1 MVSSSMPSANA
12 VARAWNAA
20 GREWVDEWGF
30 SCFACGR
37 WEPEWE
43 GCKASFR
50 GLERARLLGK
60 QFGGTNEADNF
71 ALLCKRCHQDSPD
84 TPDTNDIM
92 GWIDGREAWIVR
104 DAREV
109 NTLLPD
115 ELILRW
121 QDARCPNYAK
131 AIDLDLIYVGEED
144 GQHVFEAVGVPPLPT
159 DRFCVDTLPPK
170 TTVRYCL
177 DPKLIPVPKELPDA

>member
-50 GLERARLLGK
+50 GLERAHLLGK

-92 GWIDGREAWIVR
+92 GWIVHPRIVG
-104 DAREV
+104 A
-109 NTLLPD
+109 
-115 ELILRW
+115 
-121 QDARCPNYAK
+121 
-131 AIDLDLIYVGEED
+131 
-144 GQHVFEAVGVPPLPT
+144 
-159 DRFCVDTLPPK
+159 LPP
-170 TTVRYCL
+170 TLAVFRGSADTAV
-177 DPKLIPVPKELPDA
+177 A

>member
-30 SCFACGR
+30 PCFACG
-37 WEPEWE
+37 PPK
-43 GCKASFR
+43 GVH
-50 GLERARLLGK
+50 LIRAGQR
-60 QFGGTNEADNF
+60 
-71 ALLCKRCHQDSPD
+71 
-84 TPDTNDIM
+84 
-92 GWIDGREAWIVR
+92 
-104 DAREV
+104 
-109 NTLLPD
+109 
-115 ELILRW
+115 
-121 QDARCPNYAK
+121 
-131 AIDLDLIYVGEED
+131 IDLDLIYVGEED

>member
-50 GLERARLLGK
+50 GLERAHLLGK

-92 GWIDGREAWIVR
+92 GWIDVR
-104 DAREV
+104 AGQR
-109 NTLLPD
+109 
-115 ELILRW
+115 
-121 QDARCPNYAK
+121 
-131 AIDLDLIYVGEED
+131 IDLDLIYVGEED

>member
-131 AIDLDLIYVGEED
+131 AIDFSQIGRHW
-144 GQHVFEAVGVPPLPT
+144 GVGVSIGTKAVVIANALRSVLG
-159 DRFCVDTLPPK
+159 DEGAK
-170 TTVRYCL
+170 
-177 DPKLIPVPKELPDA
+177 K